1 MGAENFGVAL
11 SAMGQ
16 APLRWE
22 RPRAMQPREG
32 SGIRP
37 GGRRGTS
44 PGNGAWLPEGYRVV
58 VEVLPVYG
66 GAAKIHC
73 LIARPLQNS

>member
-1 MGAENFGVAL
+1 MEE
-11 SAMGQ
+11 
-16 APLRWE
+16 PLYE
-22 RPRAMQPREG
+22 RV
-32 SGIRP
+32 S
-37 GGRRGTS
+37 
-44 PGNGAWLPEGYRVV
+44 LPEGNRVV